1 MMKLLPTI
9 LLSLASVSAL
19 ADKYG
24 VDESMSEGEASW
36 SGVALTLVVLAYLH
50 FKGK

>member
-1 MMKLLPTI
+1 MMKQITTI
-9 LLSLASVSAL
+9 LLSIASVSAL

-36 SGVALTLVVLAYLH
+36 GEVALTLIVLAYLY